1 MEYYVNPKLDN
12 FQMSLNSEIF
22 IDKSNLIA
30 KTNAVMRTRQRFV
43 CISRP
48 RRFGK
53 TMAAEMLAA
62 YYGRGEDASKLFNDL
77 DIANHSSYEKHL
89 NKYNVI
95 MINMQEFL
103 SQTDNAI
110 DMLELLRAQ
119 VIEELRN
126 SKRSFLTK
134 KFHSL
139 RLKLGSQQN
148 NNDYKDKKSKNKNNI
163 KIFIRLMKDTYRK
176 TKLPFVILID
186 EWDCVFRARKLN
198 ADDHEIYLDFL
209 RLWFKDQPYIGL
221 AYMTGILPI
230 KKYGDHSAVNMFREY
245 SMTRPGRFLDY
256 FGFKEEEVIELTS
269 VYKMDMNE
277 MEKWYNG
284 YFADLGTPIYNPT
297 SVSECLENKIFSS
310 YWNNTETYEAL
321 KNYIVMDFDGLNN
334 TIMQMI
340 SGYDVAVNP
349 NKFTNDMFTFN
360 SADDVLTLLIHLG
373 YLSYNIKENT
383 IRIPN
388 EEVKSEFINCI
399 EDLNDWGTVVNA
411 IQKSNQLLHAI
422 WNKEENI
429 VAASVQE
436 VHEQNTSILKY
447 NDENS
452 LSCVISLALYS
463 ANNYYTV
470 IRELP
475 TGKGYSD
482 LVFIPRNN
490 HPDKP
495 AMVVELKWN
504 KTVGGAISQIKEKNY
519 LSALESYQ
527 GNLLLVGINYD
538 KETKDHECIIESWEI

>member
-1 MEYYVNPKLDN
+1 MEYYFNPNLDN

-30 KTNAVMRTRQRFV
+30 KTNAVIRTRQRFV

-62 YYGRGEDASKLFNDL
+62 YYGRGEDSSKLFNDL
-77 DIANHSSYEKHL
+77 DIANHASYEKHL

-95 MINMQEFL
+95 MVNMQDFL
-103 SQTDNAI
+103 SQTDTVF
-110 DMLELLRAQ
+110 DMLEMLRAQ
-119 VIEELRN
+119 LIEELRN
-126 SKRSFLTK
+126 SKRNFLTK

-139 RLKLGSQQN
+139 RLKQN
-148 NNDYKDKKSKNKNNI
+148 DNGNDNDLNKKLKKSNI
-163 KIFIRLMKDTYRK
+163 KVFMRVIKDTYHK

-230 KKYGDHSAVNMFREY
+230 KKYGNHSAVNMFREY
-245 SMTRPGRFLDY
+245 SMTRPAKFLDY
-256 FGFKEEEVIELTS
+256 FGFNENEVIELAS
-269 VYKMDMNE
+269 EYKMDMSE
-277 MEKWYNG
+277 IEKWYNG
-284 YFADLGTPIYNPT
+284 YFVDLGIPMYNPT
-297 SVSECLENKIFSS
+297 SVSECLENGVFSS

-321 KNYIVMDFDGLNN
+321 KDYIVLDFDGLKN
-334 TIMQMI
+334 TITLMI
-340 SGYDVAVNP
+340 SGYDATINP

-373 YLSYNIKENT
+373 YLSYNMKENT
-383 IRIPN
+383 VRIPN

-399 EDLNDWGTVVNA
+399 EDLNDWSTVVDA
-411 IQKSNQLLHAI
+411 IQKSDKLLRAI
-422 WNKEENI
+422 WNKEYEF
-429 VAASVQE
+429 VAKGVQK
-436 VHEQNTSILKY
+436 VHEQNTSIFEY

-463 ANNYYTV
+463 ASNYYTV

-482 LVFIPRNN
+482 LVFIPRKK
-490 HPDKP
+490 HLDKP
-495 AMVVELKWN
+495 AMVVELKWE
-504 KTVGGAISQIKEKNY
+504 KTAQSAISQIKEKNY
-519 LSALESYQ
+519 PLALEEYQ
-527 GNLLLVGINYD
+527 GELLLVAINYD
-538 KETKDHECIIESWEI
+538 KKTKHHECIIESWKV